1 MEMGDKK
8 AGLDKLQLR
17 VVFHFLVHSTETE
30 LQHFY
35 ISVRQALFGSLWLTL
50 LLSLTH
56 SGYLCQCHSRSFRLT
71 LAQKGYISFW
81 PFAHYGLSVAGG
93 LGSTWNAP
101 RIVKGG
107 S

>member
-8 AGLDKLQLR
+8 AGLNKLQL
-17 VVFHFLVHSTETE
+17 VHSVT
-30 LQHFY
+30 
-35 ISVRQALFGSLWLTL
+35 VTL
-50 LLSLTH
+50 V
-56 SGYLCQCHSRSFRLT
+56 QCSFRLT

-93 LGSTWNAP
+93 LGSTWNV
-101 RIVKGG
+101 RIIVKGG